1 MGRIRDTAVDLNRA
15 IRAALG
21 DFGSWPTSKARLFD
35 EIEAVLSVLL
45 AIAAAHLIG
54 VRNVGWAAFSG
65 YMVMRSHVAETFGRG
80 ALRVAGTA
88 AGALLAVIALN
99 KVQDVSWLQST
110 LLVAFGFLTL
120 YGALISQRGYAW
132 LFAGLTFAM
141 VLIDG
146 MQHPAG
152 MVVDF
157 ALSRFE
163 EVLIGTVTSVLVSAV
178 STVTLRRTGGI
189 ALSRQAKPTASQGV
203 ALWNRS
209 AFSQAMQGAI
219 ALGLIPVAWRLLD
232 IESLGQSSITIMAVM
247 TVPISSLSLPR
258 KPTSTKLIHRFA
270 GCLAG
275 GLLAAVILVSAHH
288 SPLLMTLGVCVGVVM
303 GKHIENGAAGV
314 GYLGTQFALAF
325 LVILVPDTYAAADLA
340 PGLDRLFGIVF
351 GMVLLEP
358 VRLLFRALL
367 EWGAGSRAA
376 RPDA

>member
-1 MGRIRDTAVDLNRA
+1 MGRIRDTAVDLARA

-54 VRNVGWAAFSG
+54 IRNVGWAAFSG
-65 YMVMRSHVAETFGRG
+65 YMVMRSHVADTFGRG

-99 KVQDVSWLQST
+99 RVHDSPLLQSA

-146 MQHPAG
+146 MQHPEG

-163 EVLIGTVTSVLVSAV
+163 EVLIGTTACVLVSAV
-178 STVTLRRTGGI
+178 STVTLRRIDGP
-189 ALSRQAKPTASQGV
+189 ASSRPAKPSGSEV
-203 ALWNRS
+203 IPLWNGH
-209 AFSQAMQGAI
+209 AFLHAMQGAI
-219 ALGLIPVAWRLLD
+219 ALGLIPLAWRFLG
-232 IESLGQSSITIMAVM
+232 IESLDQSSITIMAVM
-247 TVPISSLSLPR
+247 IVPISSLSLPR

-275 GLLAAVILVSAHH
+275 GLLAAAVLVSTHH
-288 SPLLMTLGVCVGVVM
+288 SPLLMTLGVCAGVVI
-303 GKHIENGAAGV
+303 GKHIENGSSGV
-314 GYLGTQFALAF
+314 SYLGTQFALAF

-340 PGLDRLFGIVF
+340 PGLDRLFGIIF
-351 GMVLLEP
+351 GMILLEP
-358 VRLLFRALL
+358 VRLLFRVMS
-367 EWGAGSRAA
+367 EYRVSRLTA
-376 RPDA
+376 RPED

>member
-1 MGRIRDTAVDLNRA
+1 MGRIRDTAVDLARA

-21 DFGSWPTSKARLFD
+21 DFESWPTSKARLFD

-45 AIAAAHLIG
+45 AIAAAHLMG
-54 VRNVGWAAFSG
+54 LRNVGWAAFSG

-99 KVQDVSWLQST
+99 KGHDVSWLQSA

-120 YGALISQRGYAW
+120 YGALISQKGYAW

-146 MQHPAG
+146 MQHPDG

-163 EVLIGTVTSVLVSAV
+163 EVLIGTAACVLVSAA
-178 STVTLRRTGGI
+178 STVTLRRTGRT
-189 ALSRQAKPTASQGV
+189 APSRPAKPLASQGV
-203 ALWNRS
+203 AFWNGP
-209 AFSQAMQGAI
+209 AFSHAMQGAI
-219 ALGLIPVAWRLLD
+219 ALGLIPVAWRLLG
-232 IESLGQSSITIMAVM
+232 IESLDQSSITIMAVM

-275 GLLAAVILVSAHH
+275 GLLAAAILVSAHH
-288 SPLLMTLGVCVGVVM
+288 SPLLMTLGVCFGVVI
-303 GKHIENGAAGV
+303 GKHIENGKSGV
-314 GYLGTQFALAF
+314 SYLGTQFALAF
-325 LVILVPDTYAAADLA
+325 LVILVPDAYAAADLE

-351 GMVLLEP
+351 GMLLLEP
-358 VRLLFRALL
+358 VRLLFRMLL
-367 EWGAGSRAA
+367 EYGAGHLTA
-376 RPDA
+376 RSDE